1 VSSTLF
7 KNRSDAGRFLAT
19 KLTHYAYQPDVL
31 ILALPRGGVP
41 VGFEIATSLE
51 LPLDVF
57 IVRKL
62 GVPGYEEL
70 AMGAI
75 ATGGIRVLNEEIVQH
90 LNIPERA
97 IEAVAREELLEL
109 ERREKLYRG
118 NREPVEISRHR
129 AILVDDGLATG
140 SSMRAAVRA
149 LRQFNPASISV
160 AVPVASKDTCDHFR
174 NEVDEIICGRTPEPF
189 MAVGQWYEDFTQTTD
204 EEVSELLDR
213 AAHLRRVERVQA
225 NHRGAVR

>member
-1 VSSTLF
+1 VSPTLF
-7 KNRSDAGRFLAT
+7 KNRSDAGKFLAT
-19 KLTHYAYQPDVL
+19 KLGHYAYQPDVL
-31 ILALPRGGVP
+31 VLALPRGGVP
-41 VGFEIATSLE
+41 VGFEIATALE

-62 GVPGYEEL
+62 GVPGYGEL

-75 ATGGIRVLNEEIVQH
+75 AAGDVRVLNEEIVQH

-118 NREPVEISRHR
+118 NRKPVEISRHR

-149 LRQFNPASISV
+149 LRQFNPASVSI
-160 AVPVASKDTCDHFR
+160 AVPVASKDTCDHVR
-174 NEVDEIICGRTPEPF
+174 SEVDEIVCGRTPKPF

-204 EEVSELLDR
+204 GEVSEFLDR
-213 AAHLRRVERVQA
+213 AAHLRRAGRVRA
-225 NHRGAVR
+225 NHRAALP